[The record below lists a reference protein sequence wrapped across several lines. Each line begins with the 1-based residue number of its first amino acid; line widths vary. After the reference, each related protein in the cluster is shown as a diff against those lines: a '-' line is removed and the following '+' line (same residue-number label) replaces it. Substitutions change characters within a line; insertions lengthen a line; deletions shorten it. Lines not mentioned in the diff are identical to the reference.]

1 MKEKENKKID
11 NKIKKDRRR
20 KDAEYNKKAVHD
32 KFKKDNIIKKIK
44 TNIFDYILERLN
56 KSLKDNLY
64 EFYPLTKEINTN
76 LKKDFNEKLL
86 ERTIYDIYINSDLRK
101 RFVNISDSNKIFNF
115 F

>member
-44 TNIFDYILERLN
+44 NNIFDYILER
-56 KSLKDNLY
+56 K
-64 EFYPLTKEINTN
+64 
-76 LKKDFNEKLL
+76 
-86 ERTIYDIYINSDLRK
+86 
-101 RFVNISDSNKIFNF
+101 V
-115 F
+115 